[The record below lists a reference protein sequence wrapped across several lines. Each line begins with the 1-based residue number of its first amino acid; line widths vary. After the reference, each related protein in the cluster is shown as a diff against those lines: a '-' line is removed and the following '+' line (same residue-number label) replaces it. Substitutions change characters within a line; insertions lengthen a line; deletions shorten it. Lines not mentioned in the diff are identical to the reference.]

1 MDDTAALLS
10 RLSRRLRRRVHARM
24 CASRSSSSSNSIT
37 TEQHRE
43 RAPRRLLSALPRR
56 AGPTHARPA
65 CAPGGAGSCA
75 AALSY
80 LVRWL
85 VPPPSPSLRLPRSP
99 VCCVLRRGHG
109 RSLRMLH
116 GVTYIRATAICNQL
130 CSTYVLRMHSTHQ
143 QACISFMLRR
153 TPKPNPSSRSL
164 VLRFCVVNPGGGG
177 SARLQS
183 DKTATTGPPNA
194 RSDLRLESPAA
205 AGLVGRGGALAR
217 WRKAWWPCQEPG
229 TGLRAPRRAAI

>member
-1 MDDTAALLS
+1 MTQRRFHLS
-10 RLSRRLRRRVHARM
+10 RLPRRLRRCVHARM
-24 CASRSSSSSNSIT
+24 CASRSSSSNSIT
-37 TEQHRE
+37 MEQHRE

-56 AGPTHARPA
+56 VGPTHARPA
-65 CAPGGAGSCA
+65 CAPGGAGLASRRSVIWCGG
-75 AALSY
+75 LS
-80 LVRWL
+80 
-85 VPPPSPSLRLPRSP
+85 PLPRP
-99 VCCVLRRGHG
+99 PCVHHAAPGCCVLRRGHG

-217 WRKAWWPCQEPG
+217 WRKTWWPCQEPG
-229 TGLRAPRRAAI
+229 TGLRPPRRAAI